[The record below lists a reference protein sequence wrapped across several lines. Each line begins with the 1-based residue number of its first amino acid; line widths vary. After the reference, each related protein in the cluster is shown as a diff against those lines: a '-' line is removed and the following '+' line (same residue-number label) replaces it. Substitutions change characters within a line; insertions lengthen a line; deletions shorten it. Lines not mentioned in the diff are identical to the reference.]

1 MLQHFKIAGK
11 IQKHQGIDMISIEK
25 ILNFN
30 LEVKINLETRS
41 K

>member
-11 IQKHQGIDMISIEK
+11 IQKQQGIDMISIEK

-30 LEVKINLETRS
+30 FKSKNKSGNKI
-41 K
+41 